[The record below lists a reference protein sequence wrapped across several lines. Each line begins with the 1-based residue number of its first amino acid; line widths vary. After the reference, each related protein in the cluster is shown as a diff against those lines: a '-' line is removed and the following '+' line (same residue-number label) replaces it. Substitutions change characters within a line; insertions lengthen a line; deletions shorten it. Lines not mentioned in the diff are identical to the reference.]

1 MSVVPKLKTFALAA
15 VWMLDCDGGGMK
27 EERVRLGC
35 YSIQVTGDSALDH
48 GCNGGN
54 NEKCHDPLCVLEMM
68 SQGWSPGFWL

>member
-1 MSVVPKLKTFALAA
+1 
-15 VWMLDCDGGGMK
+15 MLDCDGGGMK

-68 SQGWSPGFWL
+68 SQG